1 MVETGEIKP
10 YLLDLVMRDN
20 DFVIY
25 HGDSPITTP
34 QGNELASPA
43 SRILKQLVLELSMKP
58 RLNLRS
64 INTYSLYSFQID
76 FLGKGKD
83 PLLENFELITAKDPF
98 IRLKDGNNKQSQVF
112 DHSRVQVLFEQ
123 HPSLLPVI
131 FWGVSGMVESF
142 NKFLSQP
149 ATVSSRQPVIAGD
162 KKVVDILKS
171 IYSKFEIYEKTV
183 VNVLSFIHRSG
194 IALPVLL
201 VCRYINSSEYV
212 NGFMATQLQSGKESV
227 PDADTDKMLKTNFDF
242 LNEYDKRTDPIEFF
256 NDRLN
261 EARNAVEYLIS
272 FKEARKEGVAGLI
285 ELGES
290 NDLEFKSTLRWDIKA
305 GKTSQLVERGV
316 LKSISA
322 FMNSGGGT
330 LLIGVRDDGSIEG
343 IETDRLP
350 NEDKFLLHF
359 WTLVRTVFG
368 RDISPYIKT
377 KLERIEN
384 KTICVVKCFRSQ
396 RPVFLK
402 QPGFEEEFFIRVG
415 PSSTALAV
423 SEALKYISDHFSER

>member
-1 MVETGEIKP
+1 MIEKGEIRP
-10 YLLDLVMRDN
+10 YLLDLVMRDD

-25 HGDSPITTP
+25 HGDIPITTP
-34 QGNELASPA
+34 QGNELASPS
-43 SRILKQLVLELSMKP
+43 SRILKQILLELSMNP
-58 RLNLRS
+58 GMNLRS
-64 INTYSLYSFQID
+64 INIFSLFSYQLD
-76 FLGKGKD
+76 FLTKGKD
-83 PLLENFELITAKDPF
+83 LLLENFDFIAEKDPF
-98 IRLKDGNNKQSQVF
+98 IRLKDGNIKQSQVF
-112 DHSRVQVLFEQ
+112 DHARAQVMFEQ
-123 HPSLLPVI
+123 YPSLLPVF

-142 NKFLSQP
+142 NNFLSSPNPSLSQLP
-149 ATVSSRQPVIAGD
+149 DQTD
-162 KKVVDILKS
+162 KKVAALLRNVYTKL
-171 IYSKFEIYEKTV
+171 EIHEKTV
-183 VNVLSFIHRSG
+183 VNVLSLVHKSG
-194 IALPVLL
+194 IALPLLL
-201 VCRYINSSEYV
+201 VGRFINASEYV
-212 NGFMATQLQSGKESV
+212 NGFMATQLQYGDESAKTG
-227 PDADTDKMLKTNFDF
+227 DLENILKDTFKFPVNF
-242 LNEYDKRTDPIEFF
+242 NKKTDPIEFF

-261 EARNAVEYLIS
+261 EARNAIEYLIC
-272 FKEARKEGVAGLI
+272 FKEVRKEGVAGFI

-305 GKTSQLVERGV
+305 GKTSQLVERAV

-359 WTLVRTVFG
+359 WTIVRTAFG
-368 RDISPYIKT
+368 RDVSPYLKT
-377 KLERIEN
+377 RLEKMDD

-402 QPGFEEEFFIRVG
+402 QPGFEEEFYIRVG

-423 SEALKYISDHFSER
+423 SEALKYISDHFSEK